1 MAIKILTQI
10 GTDSGITSEAYV
22 RIHEYNISKSGA
34 VNLQLQIFLSE
45 NVKIPVKNKL
55 IGDSLV
61 FDLGHDEIVE
71 EVKTIISTP
80 GDVSPTPPVNAEGLT
95 IMPDTLSELEEQ
107 TVTTSTIVRVVD
119 LSILESN
126 NLFEFGYA
134 KLKTHLIGLFGE
146 ENVINC

>member
-45 NVKIPVKNKL
+45 DVKIPVKNKL

-71 EVKTIISTP
+71 EVKTITATP
-80 GDVSPTPPVNAEGLT
+80 GDTAPTPPVNSEGLT
-95 IMPDTLSELEEQ
+95 IMPDILPELEEQ
-107 TVTTSTIVRVVD
+107 TVTKSTIVRVVN

-126 NLFEFGYA
+126 NLFEFGYG
-134 KLKTHLIGLFGE
+134 KLKDYLITLFGE
-146 ENVINC
+146 ENVIDC